1 MLLIA
6 IVGFIFL
13 IILLIF
19 FVREIFPS
27 KNNNTINNPSK
38 NIDPLKPNEKV
49 INAIRGIW
57 NNDMFLNDFKNTLIE
72 LSIDE
77 KSINNLTIFKFRNV
91 ESIEYKHWQLI
102 NSEDFIYP
110 KNIDEITDKL
120 SLSHSFILIKKEY
133 DFLEEDVKY
142 FFKLIIMHITL
153 SDFCIV
159 SQKWIYRTV
168 PKTTN
173 EVEPDICN
181 SIFEKTFSN

>member
-1 MLLIA
+1 MLIA
-6 IVGFIFL
+6 IIGFTFL
-13 IILLIF
+13 IILIF
-19 FVREIFPS
+19 FFISEINSS
-27 KNNNTINNPSK
+27 KKNTTQNNTHTNC
-38 NIDPLKPNEKV
+38 DPLRPQNKV

-110 KNIDEITDKL
+110 KIIDEITNKL

-153 SDFCIV
+153 SDFCIL

-173 EVEPDICN
+173 EVEPDIYN
-181 SIFEKTFSN
+181 SIFKKTCSN

>member
-1 MLLIA
+1 MLIA
-6 IVGFIFL
+6 IIGFTFL
-13 IILLIF
+13 IILIF
-19 FVREIFPS
+19 FFISEINSS
-27 KNNNTINNPSK
+27 KKNTTQNNTHTNC
-38 NIDPLKPNEKV
+38 DPLRPQNKV
-49 INAIRGIW
+49 INAIRSIW
-57 NNDMFLNDFKNTLIE
+57 SNDFFLFDFKNILIE

-77 KSINNLTIFKFRNV
+77 KSINNLTVFKFRNT

-110 KNIDEITDKL
+110 KIIDEITNKL

-153 SDFCIV
+153 SDFCIL

-173 EVEPDICN
+173 EVEPDIYN
-181 SIFEKTFSN
+181 SIFKKTCSN